1 MQTDIAVF
9 YIDSGLQPW
18 VHGIKLFLNSL
29 RGQVGRVLRELTTVL
44 QFLSEFFLRMS
55 LSPRFWGGS
64 QESYH
69 FLFTL
74 SQDRERETHVL

>member
-44 QFLSEFFLRMS
+44 QFLFEFFLRMS
-55 LSPRFWGGS
+55 L
-64 QESYH
+64 
-69 FLFTL
+69 
-74 SQDRERETHVL
+74 